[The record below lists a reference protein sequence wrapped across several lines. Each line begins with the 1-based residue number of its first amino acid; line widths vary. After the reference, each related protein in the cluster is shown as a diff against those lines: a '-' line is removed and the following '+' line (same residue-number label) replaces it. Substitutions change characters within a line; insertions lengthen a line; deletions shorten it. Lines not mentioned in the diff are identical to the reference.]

1 MDCTDVAHIWLVFCF
16 ILVQFGK
23 RRFFAPKTRISLREV
38 LMEALKQ
45 GADVLF
51 ILLGAIMVLAM
62 HAGFAFL
69 ELGTVRRKNQVNAL
83 VKILVDFSV
92 STVVY
97 FLFGYAVAYGTS
109 FFIGAEQLVAKNGYE
124 LVKFF
129 FLLTFAAA
137 IPAIISGGIAER
149 AKFWPQLI
157 ATAAIVGLVYP
168 FFEGIAWNQHFGVQ
182 AWIKALTGEEFHD
195 FAGSVVVH
203 AVGGWIA
210 LPAVLLLGARY
221 NRYRKDGAMSAHPPS
236 SIPFLALGA
245 WILVVGWFG
254 FNVMSAQTLDKITG
268 LVAVN
273 SLMAMVGGTLVAL
286 LLGKNDPG
294 FVHNGPLAG
303 LVAVCAGSDLMH
315 PLGALVVGG
324 IAGAIFVVMFTLTQN
339 KWKIDDVLGVWPL
352 HGLCGTWGGLA
363 AGIFGSKALGGLGG
377 VTFSGQ
383 LIGTAMGVVW
393 ALAGGFVVYGLLK
406 LTLGLRLSQEE
417 EFDGADLSIH
427 RIGATPDREAN
438 W

>member
-1 MDCTDVAHIWLVFCF
+1 
-16 ILVQFGK
+16 
-23 RRFFAPKTRISLREV
+23 
-38 LMEALKQ
+38 MEALKQ
-45 GADVLF
+45 GNDALF

-69 ELGTVRRKNQVNAL
+69 ELGTVRKKNQVNAL

-97 FLFGYAVAYGTS
+97 FAVGYGIAYGTS
-109 FFIGAEQLVAKNGYE
+109 FMVGADQLAAKNGYE

-137 IPAIISGGIAER
+137 VPAIISGGIAER

-157 ATAAIVGLVYP
+157 ATAVIVGVIYP
-168 FFEGIAWNQHFGVQ
+168 LFEGQVWNENTTFQN
-182 AWIKALTGEEFHD
+182 WIKAISGENFHD

-210 LPAVLLLGARY
+210 LPAVLLLGARVG
-221 NRYRKDGAMSAHPPS
+221 RYRKDGSISGHPPS

-245 WILVVGWFG
+245 WILAVGWFG
-254 FNVMSAQTLDKITG
+254 FNVMSAQTIDKISG

-286 LLGKNDPG
+286 VIGRNDPG
-294 FVHNGPLAG
+294 FVYNGPLAG

-315 PLGALVVGG
+315 PMGALMVGG
-324 IAGAIFVVMFTLTQN
+324 IAGAIFTYMFALTQN
-339 KWKIDDVLGVWPL
+339 KWKIDDVLGVWAL
-352 HGLCGTWGGLA
+352 HGLCGTWGGIA
-363 AGIFGSKALGGLGG
+363 AGIFGAKALGGIGG
-377 VTFSGQ
+377 VSFLAQ
-383 LIGTAMGVVW
+383 LIGTGAAVAW
-393 ALAGGFVVYGLLK
+393 ALIGGFVVYGVLK
-406 LTLGLRLSQEE
+406 ATMGLRLSEEE
-417 EFDGADLSIH
+417 EFAGADLSIH
-427 RIGATPDREAN
+427 KIGSTPEHESS

>member
-1 MDCTDVAHIWLVFCF
+1 MD
-16 ILVQFGK
+16 
-23 RRFFAPKTRISLREV
+23 
-38 LMEALKQ
+38 ALKQ
-45 GADVLF
+45 GTDTLF

-97 FLFGYAVAYGTS
+97 FLVGYGVAYGTG
-109 FFIGAEQLVAKNGYE
+109 FLVGAEQLVAKNGYE

-157 ATAAIVGLVYP
+157 ATAMIVGVIYP
-168 FFEGIAWNQHFGVQ
+168 FFEGIAWNQHFGIQ
-182 AWIKALTGEEFHD
+182 AWIKAATGAEFHD

-210 LPAVLLLGARY
+210 LPAVLLLGARS

-245 WILVVGWFG
+245 WILIVGWFG
-254 FNVMSAQTLDKITG
+254 FNVMSAQTLDKASG

-286 LLGKNDPG
+286 LVGRNDPG

-303 LVAVCAGSDLMH
+303 LVTVCAGSDLMH

-324 IAGAIFVVMFTLTQN
+324 VAGAIFVVMFTLTQN
-339 KWKIDDVLGVWPL
+339 KWKIDDVLGVWSL
-352 HGLCGTWGGLA
+352 HGLCGTWGGVA
-363 AGIFGSKALGGLGG
+363 TGIFGSQAFGGLGG
-377 VTFSGQ
+377 VSFTAQ
-383 LIGTAMGVVW
+383 LLGTALGVAW
-393 ALAGGFVVYGLLK
+393 ALLGGFVVYGVLK
-406 LTLGLRLSQEE
+406 YTLGLRLSQEE

-427 RIGATPDREAN
+427 KIGASPDREAS